1 MRWTHFFLVLINIVS
16 FGNSQKNI
24 LFLVADD
31 MRPNLGVYED
41 SNSEIFKQPPM
52 YTPNLDALASKSLL
66 FENAYDVLPL
76 CSPSRT
82 STLTGRRPD
91 TTKILRIGEFWSQ
104 ICHDI
109 LLEVMLIILRVLLE
123 DLWWKL
129 YNNSSI
135 FQRKWVYDNWH
146 WKDFSFRTFQQQP

>member
-1 MRWTHFFLVLINIVS
+1 MIRVKTSNNCKMSWTHYFLLLINIVS

-91 TTKILRIGEFWSQ
+91 TTKILRIGEF
-104 ICHDI
+104 
-109 LLEVMLIILRVLLE
+109 
-123 DLWWKL
+123 
-129 YNNSSI
+129 SS
-135 FQRKWVYDNWH
+135 
-146 WKDFSFRTFQQQP
+146 

>member
-41 SNSEIFKQPPM
+41 SNSDIFKQPPM

-66 FENAYDVLPL
+66 FEKAYDVLPL

-91 TTKILRIGEFWSQ
+91 TTKILRIGEF
-104 ICHDI
+104 
-109 LLEVMLIILRVLLE
+109 
-123 DLWWKL
+123 
-129 YNNSSI
+129 SS
-135 FQRKWVYDNWH
+135 
-146 WKDFSFRTFQQQP
+146 